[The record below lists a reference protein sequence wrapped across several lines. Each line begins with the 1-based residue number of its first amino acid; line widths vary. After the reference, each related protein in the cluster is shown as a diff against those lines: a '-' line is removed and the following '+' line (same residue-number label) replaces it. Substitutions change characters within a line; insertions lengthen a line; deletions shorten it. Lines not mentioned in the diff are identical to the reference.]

1 MKESEEKG
9 EENKGKDLDFP
20 IKETKY
26 QQVVEEMKQLIP
38 FLIDEMKSCPSD
50 DLYFNLIETVD
61 FYSLKRNFKFKSK
74 KSKVNIDN
82 SVIKFIEQFISNLSV
97 FDSFISL
104 PAPSINSIPIETIS
118 NKGNVF
124 KPPKIFDINGDEG
137 LLNLNI
143 KNQENFLFLYDN
155 INELDLFMQNNYN
168 NFNNDLACFCIGIDV
183 NFFETKKW
191 LKNNGFINNNNSCFY
206 FYFLHKDKDKEKGK
220 ENNTNIKLNNLPRIV
235 HIDNNNI
242 IKVDKSVK
250 DLQNFEVMDL
260 INKDKNKNNFKEEEE
275 KKSNFIFLE
284 NDNKRKIIKAIN
296 IYLKEAGLNEVH
308 FYAVN
313 KISIDKN
320 GIKKNKCYPAFYGE
334 TNRTGK
340 NMVDNL
346 VDTLNQQE
354 LFKDVQN
361 KVNYKYTK

>member
-9 EENKGKDLDFP
+9 EANKGKDLDFP

-26 QQVVEEMKQLIP
+26 QQVVEEVKQLIP
-38 FLIDEMKSCPSD
+38 FLIEEMKSCPSD
-50 DLYFNLIETVD
+50 DLYFSLIETVD

-74 KSKVNIDN
+74 QTKACFDN

-97 FDSFISL
+97 LDSFISL
-104 PAPSINSIPIETIS
+104 PDPSINSIPIETIS
-118 NKGNVF
+118 NKGNIF

-143 KNQENFLFLYDN
+143 KNQENFLFIYDN
-155 INELDLFMQNNYN
+155 INELDLFMQNNN
-168 NFNNDLACFCIGIDV
+168 INSNSDFTCFCIGIDV

-191 LKNNGFINNNNSCFY
+191 LKNNGFINNKNSCFY
-206 FYFLHKDKDKEKGK
+206 FYFLHKDKEKGK

-250 DLQNFEVMDL
+250 DLQKFEVIDL
-260 INKDKNKNNFKEEEE
+260 IYKDKNKNKDNFKEEE
-275 KKSNFIFLE
+275 KNSNFVFLE

-313 KISIDKN
+313 KICIDKN

-334 TNRTGK
+334 TNKVGK

-354 LFKDVQN
+354 LFKGVQN